1 METKFTTVTHADRI
15 ALLTNQNDI
24 IAENK
29 SGVHWGKILTVTVIG
44 MIAIIYFSEYLNRK
58 NKKLEGE

>member
-44 MIAIIYFSEYLNRK
+44 MIAIIYFNEYLNKK
-58 NKKLEGE
+58 NKELEGE